1 MSKKV
6 KQHKTVV
13 PGNGL
18 AVNVLGPEKEDLA
31 YALKSWKRKVKN
43 AGIVE
48 ILNERR
54 EYIKPSVKHRI
65 EMTKAKYIQMIRN
78 QREQNN

>member
-6 KQHKTVV
+6 KQHKAIV

-18 AVNVLGPEKEDLA
+18 AVNVLGSQKEDVA
-31 YALKSWKRKVKN
+31 FALKIWKRKIKS

-48 ILNERR
+48 TMTERK
-54 EYIKPSVKHRI
+54 EFIKPSVKNRAQRNR
-65 EMTKAKYIQMIRN
+65 AKYIQQIRSA
-78 QREQNN
+78 QA

>member
-6 KQHKTVV
+6 KQHKAIV

-18 AVNVLGPEKEDLA
+18 AVNVLGTQKEDVA
-31 YALKSWKRKVKN
+31 FALKIWKRKIKS

-48 ILNERR
+48 TLTERR
-54 EYIKPSVKHRI
+54 EFIKSSVKNRAQRN
-65 EMTKAKYIQMIRN
+65 KAKYIQQIRSA
-78 QREQNN
+78 QA

>member
-6 KQHKTVV
+6 KQHKTIV

-18 AVNVLGPEKEDLA
+18 AVNVLGTEKEDLA
-31 YALKSWKRKVKN
+31 YALKAWKRKVKN
-43 AGIVE
+43 AGIVDVV
-48 ILNERR
+48 NERR

-65 EMTKAKYIQMIRN
+65 EKAKAKYIQKIRN
-78 QREQNN
+78 MRERIN

>member
-6 KQHKTVV
+6 KQHKTIV
-13 PGNGL
+13 PGNGM

-31 YALKSWKRKVKN
+31 YALKAWKRKVKN
-43 AGIVE
+43 ASIVD

-54 EYIKPSVKHRI
+54 EYIKPSVKNRI
-65 EMTKAKYIQMIRN
+65 QKTKAKYIQKIRDMC
-78 QREQNN
+78 EKNN

>member
-6 KQHKTVV
+6 KQHKTIV

-18 AVNVLGPEKEDLA
+18 AVNVLGPDKEDLA
-31 YALKSWKRKVKN
+31 YALKSWKRKTKTAN
-43 AGIVE
+43 IIEIV
-48 ILNERR
+48 NDRR

-65 EMTKAKYIQMIRN
+65 EKAKAKYIQMIRN

>member
-6 KQHKTVV
+6 KQHKTIV

-18 AVNVLGPEKEDLA
+18 AVNVLGPEREDLA

-43 AGIVE
+43 AGIVDK
-48 ILNERR
+48 LNERR

-65 EMTKAKYIQMIRN
+65 EKTKAKYIQKIRDM
-78 QREQNN
+78 RERIN

>member
-6 KQHKTVV
+6 KQHKAIV

-31 YALKSWKRKVKN
+31 YALKSWKRKIKTAN
-43 AGIVE
+43 IIEIV
-48 ILNERR
+48 NERR
-54 EYIKPSVKHRI
+54 EYTKPCVKHRI
-65 EMTKAKYIQMIRN
+65 EKAKAKYIQMIRN

>member
-6 KQHKTVV
+6 KEHKAIV

-18 AVNVLGPEKEDLA
+18 AVKVLGSLKEDVA
-31 YALKSWKRKVKN
+31 FALKIWKRKIKS

-48 ILNERR
+48 SLSERK
-54 EYIKPSVKHRI
+54 EFIKPSVKNR
-65 EMTKAKYIQMIRN
+65 AQQSRSKYIQKIRSA
-78 QREQNN
+78 QA

>member
-6 KQHKTVV
+6 KQHKAIV

-18 AVNVLGPEKEDLA
+18 AVNVLGTQKEDVA
-31 YALKSWKRKVKN
+31 FALKIWKRKIKS

-48 ILNERR
+48 TLSERK
-54 EYIKPSVKHRI
+54 EFTKPSVKRRAQRSR
-65 EMTKAKYIQMIRN
+65 AKYIQKIRT
-78 QREQNN
+78 EQA